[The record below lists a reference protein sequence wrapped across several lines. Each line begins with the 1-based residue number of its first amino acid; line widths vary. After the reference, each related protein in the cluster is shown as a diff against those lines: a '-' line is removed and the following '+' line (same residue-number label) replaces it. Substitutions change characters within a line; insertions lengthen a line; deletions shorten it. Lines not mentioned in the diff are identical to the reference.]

1 MPSSPAPQLRFI
13 CESPSDASNHPHGSS
28 AKPAYLIKAD
38 ALRNY
43 CANGV
48 RVTIV
53 VLRTWNLAICDGMLG
68 YRWAH
73 RSTHSPSAL
82 TSGI

>member
-43 CANGV
+43 WEARGPGKDEGQE
-48 RVTIV
+48 RRGPKMTIDNRLSSCYSFTKV
-53 VLRTWNLAICDGMLG
+53 SRPP
-68 YRWAH
+68 Y
-73 RSTHSPSAL
+73 S
-82 TSGI
+82 